1 MKRRP
6 DTALTL
12 GSTLVLALMAAP
24 GPAQAAVR
32 AQLGD
37 HGDYSR
43 LVLSVPKGV
52 EPVAVVDGCVLR
64 ISVPDPL
71 RWPLASLRDSFSR
84 RLSDFVTADGGRSLT
99 ATVPC
104 GARVA
109 SFMERR
115 TLIVDVGGPPVP
127 GVKPEAPGDG
137 AVEAVVAAVAPE
149 VGTIGV
155 AEVVEAL
162 NPILIYN

>member
-6 DTALTL
+6 NTAVTL
-12 GSTLVLALMAAP
+12 GSTLVLALLSLP

-64 ISVPDPL
+64 VSVPEPV

-84 RLSDFVTADGGRSLT
+84 RLADFVTADGGRSLT

-109 SFMERR
+109 SFMERQN
-115 TLIVDVGGPPVP
+115 LIVDVGGPPVP
-127 GVKPEAPGDG
+127 GVKPGGRGMGRWKGRRMRWSPLRRRRLAPS
-137 AVEAVVAAVAPE
+137 VSPKS
-149 VGTIGV
+149 
-155 AEVVEAL
+155 L
-162 NPILIYN
+162 KR